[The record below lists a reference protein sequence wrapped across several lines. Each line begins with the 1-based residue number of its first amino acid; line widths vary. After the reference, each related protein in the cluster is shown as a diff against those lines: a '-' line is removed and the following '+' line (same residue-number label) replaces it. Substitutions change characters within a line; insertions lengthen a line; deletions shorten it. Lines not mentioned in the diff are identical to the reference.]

1 MVAFSAFNV
10 TYDIWLVMM
19 TEQVL
24 KKNSKN
30 TIQSLI
36 GIEGERH
43 PNCYYCSFVNALTS
57 KVLHNNAFDRS

>member
-24 KKNSKN
+24 KKKYNTNSDWN
-30 TIQSLI
+30 RWV
-36 GIEGERH
+36 E
-43 PNCYYCSFVNALTS
+43 TS
-57 KVLHNNAFDRS
+57 QQLLLLLVR

>member
-24 KKNSKN
+24 KKTTKKKYNTNSDWN
-30 TIQSLI
+30 RWV
-36 GIEGERH
+36 E
-43 PNCYYCSFVNALTS
+43 TS
-57 KVLHNNAFDRS
+57 QQLLLLLVR

>member
-36 GIEGERH
+36 GIEGEK
-43 PNCYYCSFVNALTS
+43 TS
-57 KVLHNNAFDRS
+57 QLLLLLVR

>member
-24 KKNSKN
+24 KKKYNTNSDWN
-30 TIQSLI
+30 RWV
-36 GIEGERH
+36 E
-43 PNCYYCSFVNALTS
+43 TS
-57 KVLHNNAFDRS
+57 QQQLLLLLVR

>member
-36 GIEGERH
+36 GIEGGKDI
-43 PNCYYCSFVNALTS
+43 PIVTTA
-57 KVLHNNAFDRS
+57 RSLMH

>member
-36 GIEGERH
+36 GIEGGK
-43 PNCYYCSFVNALTS
+43 TS
-57 KVLHNNAFDRS
+57 QLLLLLLVR